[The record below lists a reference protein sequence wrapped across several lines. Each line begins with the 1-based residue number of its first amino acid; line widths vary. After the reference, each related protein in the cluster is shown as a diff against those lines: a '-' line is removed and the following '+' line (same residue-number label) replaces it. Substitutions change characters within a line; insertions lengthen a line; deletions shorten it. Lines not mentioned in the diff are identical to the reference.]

1 MNLLL
6 LSNSTNFGEE
16 YLSYPKQAIKDFLG
30 SIRNNIV
37 FIPYAGVTFSW
48 EEYTKKV
55 NDALA
60 EIHVKVTG
68 VHTMN
73 DPVKSVSEADA
84 IMVGGGNSFQLL
96 NLLYKNGLVEAIK
109 EKISSGTPYIGWS
122 AGSNMACPT
131 LNTTN
136 DMPIIEP
143 PSFKALDLIPFQIN
157 PHYTEAVI
165 PNHGGESRELR
176 ILEFVEANKDMMVV
190 GLPEGMI
197 IQFKNGIYE
206 VIGEKEVKIFQYG
219 KDPFTL
225 NSSKEFNLIINNF

>member
-16 YLSYPKQAIKDFLG
+16 YFSYPKQAIKDFLG
-30 SIRNNIV
+30 NIGDNII
-37 FIPYAGVTFSW
+37 FIPFAGVTFSW
-48 EEYTKKV
+48 DDYTEKV

-60 EIHVKVTG
+60 EIQIKVVG
-68 VHTMN
+68 IHTTN
-73 DPVKSVSEADA
+73 DPVRSISEADA

-109 EKISSGTPYIGWS
+109 ERISSGTPYIGWS

-131 LNTTN
+131 LMTTN
-136 DMPIIEP
+136 DMPIVEP
-143 PSFKALDLIPFQIN
+143 PSFMALDLIPFQIN

-176 ILEFVEANKDMMVV
+176 ILEFIEANKEMVVV

-197 IQFKNGIYE
+197 IQLKNGKYE
-206 VIGEKEVKIFQYG
+206 LIGYKEVKIFQYG
-219 KDPFTL
+219 KDPYIT
-225 NSSKEFNLIINNF
+225 NSSKEFNLIFRNS

>member
-30 SIRNNIV
+30 NKGDNIV

-48 EEYTKKV
+48 DDYTQKV

-60 EIHVKVTG
+60 EIQVHVLGIHSTD
-68 VHTMN
+68 
-73 DPVKSVSEADA
+73 DPVKSISEADA

-109 EKISSGTPYIGWS
+109 EKIYSGTPYVGWS

-131 LNTTN
+131 VMTTN
-136 DMPIIEP
+136 DMPIVEP
-143 PSFKALDLIPFQIN
+143 PSFKSLDLIPFQIN

-176 ILEFVEANKDMMVV
+176 ILEFVEANKNTMVV

-197 IQFKNGIYE
+197 IQLKNGKYE
-206 VIGEKEVKIFQYG
+206 LIGDKEVKIFQYG
-219 KDPFTL
+219 KDPYFT
-225 NSSKEFNLIINNF
+225 NSSKEFNLIFSNS

>member
-1 MNLLL
+1 MDLLL

-30 SIRNNIV
+30 NIRNNIV

-48 EEYTKKV
+48 DDYTTKV

-60 EIHVKVTG
+60 AIGVEVTG
-68 VHTMN
+68 IHSSAN
-73 DPVKSVSEADA
+73 PVRAIKEAEA
-84 IMVGGGNSFQLL
+84 IVVGGGNSFYLL
-96 NLLYKNGLVEAIK
+96 HELYKNGLIKAIQK
-109 EKISSGTPYIGWS
+109 KVSSGTPYIGWS
-122 AGSNMACPT
+122 AGSNMASPT
-131 LNTTN
+131 LKTTN

-157 PHYTEAVI
+157 PHYTEEVI

-176 ILEFVEANKDMMVV
+176 ILEFIEANREMLVL

-197 IQFKNGIYE
+197 IQLKNGRYDL
-206 VIGEKEVKIFQYG
+206 IGDKKVKIFKYG
-219 KDPFTL
+219 MEPYFVQ
-225 NSSKEFNLIINNF
+225 SSKELNQVLSKS